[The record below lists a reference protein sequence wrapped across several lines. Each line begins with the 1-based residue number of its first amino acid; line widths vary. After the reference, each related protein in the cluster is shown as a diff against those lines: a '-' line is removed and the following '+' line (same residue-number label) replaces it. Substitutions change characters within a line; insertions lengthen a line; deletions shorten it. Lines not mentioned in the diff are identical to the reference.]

1 MSKITTHR
9 VVLTA
14 MLVDVVDIVTNTFV
28 AIISGSAVMLVE
40 AMAGVA
46 DCFAMLLLLIGNKRS
61 LRRANKLHPFG
72 HGKEQYFWATL
83 AGFIILIITATISF
97 AFGWHAFRHPEEVG
111 YIGLTWLV
119 LSIAVITNGYA
130 FLQAAR
136 KLLKGQPWRTLFKA
150 FGESWDVASKTALVL
165 DAMGTVSAIIG
176 LTSLVLYGITGRHTL
191 DGIGAMA
198 MAVAMALFAV
208 LLLIGVRSLITGQSA
223 PRGTQDKIRQKVL
236 DVPEVHQVVS
246 IHTMILGSESMLAN
260 IDVNFKN
267 ELTTDEIEK
276 CITQIKRKVQS
287 AFPDQSVQVN
297 VEPSKAEQ
305 GHERKDA

>member
-1 MSKITTHR
+1 MGRITTHR

-83 AGFIILIITATISF
+83 AGFIILAITATVSF
-97 AFGWHAFRHPEEVG
+97 AFGWHAFKHPESVG
-111 YIGLTWLV
+111 FIGLTWLV
-119 LSIAVITNGYA
+119 LSIAVVTNGYA
-130 FLQAAR
+130 FWQAAR
-136 KLLKGQPWRTLFKA
+136 KVLKGRSWLNLFRA

-165 DAMGTVSAIIG
+165 DAMGSVSAIIG

-223 PRGTQDKIRQKVL
+223 PKAVQDKIRKTVL
-236 DVPEVHQVVS
+236 GISEVHEVVS

-260 IDVNFKN
+260 IDVNFNNDLK
-267 ELTTDEIEK
+267 TDELEK
-276 CITQIKRKVQS
+276 TVEHIKHKVQT
-287 AFPDQSVQVN
+287 AFPDQSVLVN
-297 VEPSKAEQ
+297 VEPSKADQ
-305 GHERKDA
+305 ND